1 MRERN
6 NVNKLL
12 TCVLAAMM
20 FAAAPAAAHV
30 VIKSSNIEQ
39 GGIYDAKSGNPIPK
53 NLEIAF
59 NADVGLAALR
69 LETAAGDEIEL
80 DYVKPKDF
88 QAAFVI
94 PLPFLAIGDYVIHW
108 RALAKD
114 GHAMSGEINFSVK

>member
-1 MRERN
+1 M
-6 NVNKLL
+6 NKILI
-12 TCVLAAMM
+12 CALAAMT

-39 GGIYDAKSGNPIPK
+39 GGVYDAEPGNPVPE
-53 NLEIAF
+53 NLEIDF
-59 NADVGLAALR
+59 NGDVGLAELR

-94 PLPFLAIGDYVIHW
+94 PLPSLAIGDYVIHW